1 MGQQEVGEEET
12 DCLGLCFLVLLFPLL
27 PPEEPG
33 VAGSIRRAAWSPQ
46 IGPCRESKLGEFC
59 PNPHCA
65 DEEMEAGESSQATQ
79 SVASCTGTRTQPRNH
94 PALSLHL
101 HLPPTQAAPVPAL
114 ISCVALNGSAVILR
128 GPVFT
133 SVEWEGTGDAGR

>member
-1 MGQQEVGEEET
+1 MGEEET

-33 VAGSIRRAAWSPQ
+33 VAGSIRRA
-46 IGPCRESKLGEFC
+46 
-59 PNPHCA
+59 

-94 PALSLHL
+94 PELSLHL
-101 HLPPTQAAPVPAL
+101 HLPPTQAASVPAL

-128 GPVFT
+128 GPVFP